1 MKIDWKRKLTSRKW
15 WVSVA
20 ALVSG
25 LILAFGGGDEVA
37 TTVSGCIMATAAV
50 VGYTIGEGLADGAN
64 KGGGDNGDEQGV
76 SGAFQVGGAVLADQ
90 VEDTLPEGHA
100 AHGGPHKLGNGV
112 LDGCPHRGS
121 APFRKNGMTA
131 GGGKNAV
138 SRGERVRYAY
148 SLRGC
153 TEMASFIMLV

>member
-50 VGYTIGEGLADGAN
+50 VGYTIGEGLADSAN
-64 KGGGDNGDEQGV
+64 KGGGDNGDN
-76 SGAFQVGGAVLADQ
+76 L
-90 VEDTLPEGHA
+90 
-100 AHGGPHKLGNGV
+100 
-112 LDGCPHRGS
+112 
-121 APFRKNGMTA
+121 
-131 GGGKNAV
+131 
-138 SRGERVRYAY
+138 
-148 SLRGC
+148 
-153 TEMASFIMLV
+153 